1 VKRRVEVT
9 LGVLAVAGALVV
21 AGGFV
26 EHEAGATAQAPRGGT
41 LRIGSPSD
49 VEVDPGIGYTSSPWL
64 VSDATCA
71 RLFVY
76 RAGPGAAAA
85 RLVPEV
91 VRTYSVSDH
100 GRTYTFEL
108 RRSFRFHT
116 GARVTARS
124 FVDAFNRVA
133 QPRLGSPAGAYL
145 HEVVGAVAVLDG
157 RAASID
163 GVRALGPYRLEIR
176 LTKRLPDLP
185 ARLSM
190 PFFCPVIPGTPPT
203 EIDDP
208 AGSGPYYVAE
218 RIENLRLVLKR
229 NRYYGGDR
237 PGNVDEIVWT
247 IGQSLDACQLAVE
260 EDREDFCVEPG
271 VPRTAS
277 RALAAKYGINR
288 PGGRFFVN
296 PSSATWFFVFN
307 RTRPAFK
314 GPGQVPLEKAINY
327 AVDRHALARTFL
339 PLSARRTDQLL
350 PPAFARPAT
359 IYPLGG
365 ADPTAARRWYAKAR
379 VKPERLVLYTWNFP
393 HTVEQAGILAF
404 DLKQLGIDLEVKYF
418 DPDVVLERTRR
429 PGEPFDLVLV
439 GWAPDYPD
447 AAGFFMPLAEEEGP
461 FGLLLDDQ
469 RFRQRVAAA
478 NRLTGDARRRAW
490 ADLDVDLMRNDPPW
504 VPIAHTQRIFF
515 VSKSLGCF
523 VPHPIVGVE
532 ITQLCKKR

>member
-1 VKRRVEVT
+1 MKRRVDVA
-9 LGVLAVAGALVV
+9 LGVLAVAAVLFLA
-21 AGGFV
+21 AGLAQ
-26 EHEAGATAQAPRGGT
+26 HEAGAAAQAPRGGT
-41 LRIGSPSD
+41 LRIGSVSD

-64 VSDATCA
+64 VSEATCA
-71 RLFVY
+71 RLFAY
-76 RAGPGAAAA
+76 RAEPGATAG

-91 VRTYSVSDH
+91 VRSYAVSNH
-100 GRTYTFEL
+100 GRTYTFGL
-108 RRSFRFHT
+108 RRSFRFQT

-133 QPRLGSPAGAYL
+133 QPRLGSPAMGYL
-145 HEVVGAVAVLDG
+145 REIVGAVEVIDG
-157 RAASID
+157 RAASIA
-163 GVRALGPYRLEIR
+163 GIRAVGPYRLEIR
-176 LTKRLPDLP
+176 LTGALPDLP

-190 PFFCPVIPGTPPT
+190 PFFCPVLPETPST
-203 EIDDP
+203 RIDSP
-208 AGSGPYYVAE
+208 AASGPYYVAE
-218 RIENLRLVLKR
+218 RIENVRVVLKR

-247 IGQSLDACQLAVE
+247 IGESLEACQLAVE
-260 EDREDFCVEPG
+260 EDREDFCAEPG

-277 RALAAKYGINR
+277 RALAAKYRINR

-314 GPGQVPLEKAINY
+314 GPGQIPLEKAINY

-350 PPAFARPAT
+350 PPAFARAAS

-365 ADPTAARRWYAKAR
+365 ADVTAARRWYAKAR
-379 VKPERLVLYTWNFP
+379 VKPTRLVLYTWNFP

-418 DPDVVLERTRR
+418 DPDVVAERTRR

-447 AAGFFMPLAEEEGP
+447 AAGFFMPLADEKGP
-461 FGLLLDDQ
+461 LGLVLQDP

-478 NRLTGDARRRAW
+478 NRLTGEARRRAW

-504 VPIAHTQRIFF
+504 VPIAHTQRISF

-523 VPHPIVGVE
+523 VPNPIVGVE
-532 ITQLCKKR
+532 ITQLCEKP

>member
-1 VKRRVEVT
+1 VKRTIQVG
-9 LGVLAVAGALVV
+9 LGVLAVAAALVV
-21 AGGFV
+21 EVGFA
-26 EHEAGATAQAPRGGT
+26 EHEAGAAPQAPRGGT
-41 LRIGSPSD
+41 LRIGSLSD

-71 RLFVY
+71 RWFAY
-76 RAGPGAAAA
+76 RSKPGATTP

-91 VRTYSVSDH
+91 VRSYAVSNH
-100 GRTYTFEL
+100 GRTYAFEL

-116 GARVTARS
+116 GARVTAQS

-133 QPRLGSPAGAYL
+133 QPRLGSPAMDYL
-145 HEVVGAVAVLDG
+145 REIVGAVAVTDG

-163 GVRALGPYRLEIR
+163 GIRALGPYRLEIR

-190 PFFCPVIPGTPPT
+190 PFFCPVLPDTPPT
-203 EIDDP
+203 RIHDP

-218 RIENLRLVLKR
+218 RIENVRVVLKR

-247 IGQSLDACQLAVE
+247 IGQSLEACQLAVE
-260 EDREDFCVEPG
+260 EDREDFCAEPG
-271 VPRTAS
+271 IPRTAS
-277 RALAAKYGINR
+277 RALAARYGVNR
-288 PGGRFFVN
+288 PGGRFFAN
-296 PSSATWFFVFN
+296 PSSATWFFAFN
-307 RTRPAFK
+307 RTRPAFA
-314 GPGQVPLEKAINY
+314 GPGQIPLKKAINY
-327 AVDRHALARTFL
+327 AVDRHALAGTFA

-350 PPAFARPAT
+350 PPAFGRPAS
-359 IYPLGG
+359 IYPLAG
-365 ADPTAARRWYAKAR
+365 ANPAVARRWYAKAR
-379 VKPERLVLYTWNFP
+379 VKPVRLVLYTWNLP

-418 DPDVVLERTRR
+418 DLDAIFERIRR
-429 PGEPFDLVLV
+429 PGEPFDLAIA

-447 AAGFFMPLAEEEGP
+447 GAGFFVPLVGDGP
-461 FGLLLDDQ
+461 LGLALSDPKL
-469 RFRQRVAAA
+469 RRRVEAA
-478 NRLTGDARRRAW
+478 NRLAGEARRRAW

-504 VPIAHTQRIFF
+504 VPVAHTQRIFF

-532 ITQLCKKR
+532 ITQLCKKP